1 MGKLYNQF
9 LGKLFITTGKSNF
22 SQSVYIRRCQE
33 NNHQAK
39 KKLIL
44 TGRREKNLRPFII
57 FQLIFITP
65 IEYLKVMLDANFC
78 TKRELSLRF
87 HLQQIDFGRTNQNY
101 QELF

>member
-9 LGKLFITTGKSNF
+9 LGKFFITTEESNF

-33 NNHQAK
+33 NNHQLK

-44 TGRREKNLRPFII
+44 VGRREKNLRPFIM

-65 IEYLKVMLDANFC
+65 IEYLKVILDANFC

-87 HLQQIDFGRTNQNY
+87 YLQQIDFGRTNQNY

>member
-1 MGKLYNQF
+1 M
-9 LGKLFITTGKSNF
+9 SRE
-22 SQSVYIRRCQE
+22 QSSSEEKIYF
-33 NNHQAK
+33 NWTK
-39 KKLIL
+39 
-44 TGRREKNLRPFII
+44 GKNLRPFIM